1 MPVLYGVK
9 PAAPFFTELESRI
22 GFGIPVEYAN
32 FLKKWNGLFVS
43 GADYLD
49 LDFSGVD
56 NGVISFSSLFGLAA
70 NNDNFD
76 LIEQNERVRDEVGF
90 LNEFFGIGDDPGGN
104 YYALAKF
111 GDARKVLYWDRTNL
125 HADDTAKPDIAEVAE
140 CGNLYFV
147 ADGFP
152 AFLDTVV
159 AGTKHMQFIP
169 VDDWPG

>member
-9 PAAPFFTELESRI
+9 PAEPLFAKLESQI
-22 GFGIPVEYAN
+22 GFGIPAEYAN
-32 FLKKWNGLFVS
+32 FLRRRNGLFID

-56 NGVISFSSLFGLAA
+56 NGTISFASLFGFDAS
-70 NNDNFD
+70 NGNFD
-76 LIEQNERVRDEVGF
+76 LIEQNERVGDEVEF
-90 LNEFFGIGDDPGGN
+90 LNEFFVIGDDPGGN

-111 GDARKVLYWDRTNL
+111 GDAHKVLYWDRTHL

-140 CGNLYFV
+140 CGNLYYV
-147 ADGFP
+147 ADGFSE
-152 AFLDTVV
+152 FLDTIV

-169 VDDWPG
+169 LDDWPG

>member
-9 PAAPFFTELESRI
+9 PAAPFFAELESRI

-32 FLKKWNGLFVS
+32 FLAKWNGLFVS

-70 NNDNFD
+70 SNENFD

-90 LNEFFGIGDDPGGN
+90 LSEFFVIGDDPGGN
-104 YYALAKF
+104 YYALAEF

-125 HADDTAKPDIAEVAE
+125 RADDTAKPDIAEVAE
-140 CGNLYFV
+140 CGNLYCV

-152 AFLDTVV
+152 ALLDTVV

>member
-9 PAAPFFTELESRI
+9 LAQPLLAKFESEL
-22 GFGIPVEYAN
+22 GFSIPVDYAN
-32 FLKKWNGLFVS
+32 LLRRWNGIFID

-56 NGVISFSSLFGLAA
+56 NGMISFASLFGLGSS
-70 NNDNFD
+70 NGNFD

-90 LNEFFGIGDDPGGN
+90 LNEFFVIGDDPGGN

-111 GDARKVLYWDRTNL
+111 DGVHKVLYWDRTHL
-125 HADDTAKPDIAEVAE
+125 HADDAAKPDIAEVAE
-140 CGNLYFV
+140 CGNLYYV
-147 ADGFP
+147 ADGFSG
-152 AFLDTVV
+152 FLDMIV
-159 AGTKHMQFIP
+159 AGTKHMQFIA